1 MTVEHT
7 AVDSDKQRIMDIVDE
22 KKGEFIEA
30 SDRIWETP
38 ETRFTVPKS
47 VEQHYKVLEKEGFE
61 IQKGVAGM
69 EYAYIA
75 TYGSGKPVIGIT
87 AEYDALA
94 NLSQE
99 AGNPERKPLV
109 EGGAGQGCGHN
120 VLGTGALG
128 AAVALKTLMEEK
140 HLKGTLKLFGC
151 PAEESG
157 YGKAFMARDGVFDDV
172 DAAFTWHPGDITA
185 VAGGGGL
192 AVMQANFI
200 FKGIAAHAAAMP
212 EQGRDALDAA
222 TLMTVGVQFLR
233 EHVIEEARIH
243 YAYLDAGGESANVVH
258 PTAKLYFFV
267 RAPKLNQAQE
277 IYDRVVKIAKGAA
290 MMTDTELTIDFD
302 SACANYVPNHPL
314 SEAMDHNLDLVG
326 PLEITPEEDAF
337 ERRIKA
343 HNADGVQQRLMAH
356 AKEAFPDKSD
366 EEIRAIAEAG
376 IATPKFPLVY
386 TTSTKGQA
394 STDVGDVSWCTPTA
408 QFNGGFEPQG
418 SPAHSWQW
426 VANGQSS
433 VAHKGLV
440 FAAKTIALTAYDAL
454 TDADLLAKAKAAYAE
469 DFKDEQYKPVI
480 PADVHPHG

>member
-1 MTVEHT
+1 M
-7 AVDSDKQRIMDIVDE
+7 AVDSNKQRIMDIVDD
-22 KKGEFIEA
+22 KKDEFIEA
-30 SDRIWETP
+30 ADRIWETP

-47 VEQHYKVLEKEGFE
+47 VEQHYKVLEKEGFD

-69 EYAYIA
+69 DYAYIA

-87 AEYDALA
+87 AEYDALD

-99 AGNPERKPLV
+99 AGNPDRKPV
-109 EGGAGQGCGHN
+109 VPGDPGQGCGHN

-140 HLKGTLKLFGC
+140 NLKGTLKLFGC

-172 DAAFTWHPGDITA
+172 DAAFTWHPSDMTT
-185 VAGGGGL
+185 VAGGSGL
-192 AVMQANFI
+192 AVMQANFS
-200 FKGIAAHAAAMP
+200 FKGVAAHAAAAP

-233 EHVIEEARIH
+233 EHIIDEARIH
-243 YAYLDAGGESANVVH
+243 YAYLDAGGKSANVVH
-258 PTAKLYFFV
+258 PTATLYFFV
-267 RAPKLNQAQE
+267 RAPYLEQAKP

-290 MMTDTELTIDFD
+290 MMTDTELSIDFD

-314 SEAMDHNLDLVG
+314 SEDMDRNLDLVG
-326 PLEITPEEDAF
+326 PLQLTQDELEF
-337 ERRIKA
+337 ERKIQTNNPEGFEGPLAERVKA
-343 HNADGVQQRLMAH
+343 ANPAL
-356 AKEAFPDKSD
+356 SD
-366 EEIRAIAEAG
+366 EEANEIAHSSMAL
-376 IATPKFPLVY
+376 PKFPLIY
-386 TTSTKGQA
+386 TTNTKGQA

-408 QFNGGFEPQG
+408 QYYGGFEPLG
-418 SPAHSWQW
+418 TPAHSWQW

-440 FAAKTIALTAYDAL
+440 QAAKTIALTAYDAL
-454 TDADLLAKAKAAYAE
+454 TDPELLQAAKDAYAQE
-469 DFKDEQYKPVI
+469 FKGKPYKSVI
-480 PADVHPHG
+480 PPETQPHG